1 MSPEQEK
8 IYKQFLVSAKKEIEK
23 EIDSVGFEK
32 SQIKIFSLLTRL
44 RQICCHPKL
53 VFEDYKGSSGKME
66 ALKEILQDSL
76 ESGHRVIIYSQWTSM
91 LSIIK
96 KMLDKEK
103 ILYFYLDGATK
114 AEDRVEMV
122 NRFNSGERNVFLL
135 SLKAGGFGLNI
146 TGADVVIHFDAWW
159 NPAVENQA
167 TARAHRLGQKNVVQ
181 SFKIIA
187 KNSIEEKI
195 LALQQKKKD
204 LFDSLIEASEY
215 FISKLTKD
223 EIMDLL
229 E

>member
-1 MSPEQEK
+1 
-8 IYKQFLVSAKKEIEK
+8 
-23 EIDSVGFEK
+23 
-32 SQIKIFSLLTRL
+32 
-44 RQICCHPKL
+44 
-53 VFEDYKGSSGKME
+53 
-66 ALKEILQDSL
+66 
-76 ESGHRVIIYSQWTSM
+76 M

-146 TGADVVIHFDAWW
+146 TGADVVTHFDAWW

-167 TARAHRLGQKNVVQ
+167 TARSHRLGQKNVVQ

-195 LALQQKKKD
+195 LALQQKKKRP
-204 LFDSLIEASEY
+204 I
-215 FISKLTKD
+215 
-223 EIMDLL
+223 
-229 E
+229 